1 MEESILGRSQVED
14 NVVQASPRPTTWWTI
29 LTPIG
34 LLALKQGDL
43 QKLVVPRSL
52 RQQIMRENHDVPSV
66 GHVCMCSTL
75 ELVDRYF
82 HWRGLRGDVL

>member
-1 MEESILGRSQVED
+1 MLSKFRQGLLYGGQY
-14 NVVQASPRPTTWWTI
+14 
-29 LTPIG
+29 LTPAG
-34 LLALKQGDL
+34 LLAVKQGDL
-43 QKLVVPRSL
+43 QKLVVPWSL

-66 GHVCMCSTL
+66 GHVRIRRTL